1 MSINLV
7 AGLKRI
13 RNRNRNVLPR
23 YNVIKKLANNTKTA
37 TNFSLWNA
45 NGLVTANNN
54 RSQMLYSYID
64 STRENIVAIT
74 ETHLTDNHLSEEILH
89 HFKDYTIHRSDRD
102 TSIGRKTKF
111 G

>member
-1 MSINLV
+1 M
-7 AGLKRI
+7 
-13 RNRNRNVLPR
+13 RNPKCIRNVLPR
-23 YNVIKKLANNTKTA
+23 YVIKKLANNTKQLQTSPYG
-37 TNFSLWNA
+37 TQTGS
-45 NGLVTANNN
+45 
-54 RSQMLYSYID
+54 SQQAKTDDYID

-89 HFKDYTIHRSDRD
+89 HFKDYTIHRSDKD